1 MDSSRDK
8 IYLKHGESKSSKI
21 QSLRTKIKMEVVP
34 EQQYER
40 SSARRSKFVEPED
53 DGFPLDSI
61 LNFFAVKMVLEIN
74 DIPYKDM
81 DTILVDTL
89 MKLQNSGKKEF
100 DVFQTKVIFLG

>member
-1 MDSSRDK
+1 
-8 IYLKHGESKSSKI
+8 
-21 QSLRTKIKMEVVP
+21 MEVVP

-40 SSARRSKFVEPED
+40 SSARRSKFVDPADRAED

-61 LNFFAVKMVLEIN
+61 MNFFAVKMVLEIN